1 MQRVLGSGRI
11 YQKIK
16 LRKNIVIM
24 SSFVLRSRFEILLL
38 DTVLVC
44 RHGRMLSLFL
54 HQKRFIAPFL
64 RVKNYKH
71 LLIHQSQQRNS
82 SEIKHIFNEFFQI
95 KKERNSLRYELL
107 VILYNQR
114 KQIMHDELR
123 EYTSM
128 LAIKELSLCLMQRE
142 IQNSVGSLVLGSI
155 PKMVHL

>member
-1 MQRVLGSGRI
+1 MPLVWDDSSLQRVLESGRI

-24 SSFVLRSRFEILLL
+24 SSFVLRSRFEILSL
-38 DTVLVC
+38 DTVLVY

-64 RVKNYKH
+64 RARNYRH
-71 LLIHQSQQRNS
+71 LLMHQSQQRKS
-82 SEIKHIFNEFFQI
+82 SEIRHIFNEFFRI
-95 KKERNSLRYELL
+95 KNEENSLPYELL
-107 VILYNQR
+107 VMSYNQR

-128 LAIKELSLCLMQRE
+128 SVIKALS
-142 IQNSVGSLVLGSI
+142 
-155 PKMVHL
+155 